1 MGSESQVVQTNFT
14 LSPEWLTCLSS
25 MYMIHFMR
33 MKAGLLV
40 ITPQASFGELI
51 CQSLN
56 DTGSFDIH
64 IANGK
69 AESILEVEKA
79 NCSLALLDMDLGEK
93 SILEIG
99 RSLRRINHDLNL
111 VILADDE
118 LPPAMDAIRP
128 WVLLRKPFYL
138 PDFIQLL
145 RAVPMIPDPLID
157 ALEEV
162 KDPGSKKDMNPSPH
176 EKSKVTDI
184 PWLNDV
190 SKAAQHLT
198 RLTLESSAQAALI
211 TREKEL
217 WAYAGQLSQNAANE
231 LAATVS
237 RHWDGQ
243 KGNDLLRFVR
253 LESTK
258 AEHMLYA
265 TSMAANVILA
275 LVFDAETP
283 FSTIR
288 SQANSL
294 ARSLAIAKT
303 GPVESLERTPALKR
317 EQVQVEPA
325 AEEIDE
331 SSDELDI
338 PSIADILDKIPPPVP
353 PKRVKVDTPRMSA
366 EDEGESS
373 SDLDFGMDLDPS
385 AAVTRPSTPLPK
397 KSTRRPSQESS
408 PAVHLR
414 DLMLADQ
421 SLNQQDPLQDFSD
434 ELAATM
440 PSKSQRR
447 RPATPT
453 RQPAPGELD
462 ETRPHS
468 ITEVAGRMI
477 TESASP
483 AMAQLN
489 YACLLVPRFTI
500 HYMTGDLADRVSEWM
515 PNICIAFGWRLE
527 FLAVRPEYL
536 QWVVNVTPNT
546 SPGYLMRIMRQQTS
560 ERVFHEF
567 PRLKRDNPSG
577 DFWAPGYLIMGGLQ
591 PHPPQLVKDYIKQT
605 RQRQGISQQ
614 RR

>member
-1 MGSESQVVQTNFT
+1 
-14 LSPEWLTCLSS
+14 
-25 MYMIHFMR
+25 
-33 MKAGLLV
+33 MKANLLV
-40 ITPQASFGELI
+40 VTPQASFGELI
-51 CQSLN
+51 RESLG
-56 DTGSFDIH
+56 DTGSFRIH
-64 IANGK
+64 RAKGK
-69 AESILEVEKA
+69 ADAILTAEEES
-79 NCSLALLDMDLGEK
+79 CTLALLDMDLGEAAV
-93 SILEIG
+93 LEVG
-99 RSLRRINHDLNL
+99 RSLRSMDPDLDL
-111 VILADDE
+111 VILADAE

-138 PDFIQLL
+138 PDFIQLV
-145 RAVPMIPDPLID
+145 RAVPIIPDELIN
-157 ALEEV
+157 ALEELEEEEEPV
-162 KDPGSKKDMNPSPH
+162 NR
-176 EKSKVTDI
+176 EKQEVTHQQEQEAIDI
-184 PWLNDV
+184 PWLDDV

-231 LAATVS
+231 LARTVS

-265 TSMAANVILA
+265 TSMTVDIILA

-294 ARSLAIAKT
+294 AHSLAIAKT
-303 GPVESLERTPALKR
+303 GPVVPLERAPESKE
-317 EQVQVEPA
+317 EQVQVEPEA
-325 AEEIDE
+325 DE
-331 SSDELDI
+331 YDEADDELEI
-338 PSIADILDKIPPPVP
+338 PSVAEILDEIPPPVP
-353 PKRVKVDTPRMSA
+353 PVRVKADVPQMSA
-366 EDEGESS
+366 EETNKDRA
-373 SDLDFGMDLDPS
+373 DLDLDMDLDPS
-385 AAVTRPSTPLPK
+385 AAATRPSIPVPQK
-397 KSTRRPSQESS
+397 ADYRPSQESS
-408 PAVHLR
+408 PAIHIR
-414 DLMLADQ
+414 DLALADQ
-421 SLNQQDPLQDFSD
+421 PIEQQNALTDVVD

-447 RPATPT
+447 GGPATPV

-477 TESASP
+477 AESTTAG
-483 AMAQLN
+483 MAQLN
-489 YACLLVPRFTI
+489 FACLLVPRFTA
-500 HYMTGDLADRVSEWM
+500 HYMTGDLADRLSEWM
-515 PNICIAFGWRLE
+515 PSTCIAFGWRLE
-527 FLAVRPEYL
+527 FLAVRPDYL

-546 SPGYLMRIMRQQTS
+546 SPGYLMRIMRQHTS
-560 ERVFHEF
+560 EKIFSDF

-577 DFWAPGYLIMGGLQ
+577 DFWAPGYLIMGGLN

-605 RQRQGISQQ
+605 RQRQGISQPG
-614 RR
+614 R

>member
-1 MGSESQVVQTNFT
+1 
-14 LSPEWLTCLSS
+14 
-25 MYMIHFMR
+25 
-33 MKAGLLV
+33 MKVNLLV
-40 ITPQASFGELI
+40 VSAQTSFGESI
-51 CQSLN
+51 RQSLSN
-56 DTGSFDIH
+56 SDLFRVH
-64 IANGK
+64 VAKGK
-69 AESILEVEKA
+69 ADAISAAEKEA
-79 NCSLALLDMDLGEK
+79 CTLGLLDMKLGE
-93 SILEIG
+93 SVVLEIG
-99 RSLRRINHDLNL
+99 HSLRSMNPDLDL
-111 VILADDE
+111 VILADE
-118 LPPAMDAIRP
+118 EIPPTMDAIRP

-138 PDFIQLL
+138 PDFVQLM
-145 RAVPMIPDPLID
+145 RVIPGVPNHLLD
-157 ALEEV
+157 ALEEDIMV
-162 KDPGSKKDMNPSPH
+162 DRKEEKISSPQ
-176 EKSKVTDI
+176 ESSEMPEI
-184 PWLNDV
+184 PWLHDV

-231 LAATVS
+231 LASTVS

-265 TSMAANVILA
+265 TSMTDNVILA

-288 SQANSL
+288 SQANALAQSL
-294 ARSLAIAKT
+294 AVAKT
-303 GPVESLERTPALKR
+303 GSVAPVERTPTPTG
-317 EQVQVEPA
+317 EQAQVESE
-325 AEEIDE
+325 AEEFDE
-331 SSDELDI
+331 SSEDLEI
-338 PSIADILDKIPPPVP
+338 PSIAEILNEVPPPVP
-353 PKRVKVDTPRMSA
+353 PERVEIDAPQMSMEH
-366 EDEGESS
+366 EDENESS
-373 SDLDFGMDLDPS
+373 LDLDLDPS

-397 KSTRRPSQESS
+397 QPSHRPSTESS
-408 PAVHLR
+408 PAIHLR
-414 DLMLADQ
+414 DLALEEHPVEQ
-421 SLNQQDPLQDFSD
+421 QESLTDIAE
-434 ELAATM
+434 ELAATL

-447 RPATPT
+447 RPVTPF

-477 TESASP
+477 TESTSAGL
-483 AMAQLN
+483 AQLN
-489 YACLLVPRFTI
+489 YACLLVPRFTA
-500 HYMTGDLADRVSEWM
+500 HYMTGDLADRLSEWM

-527 FLAVRPEYL
+527 FVAVRPEYL

-560 ERVFHEF
+560 EKIFAEF
-567 PRLKRDNPSG
+567 PRMKRENPSG

-605 RQRQGISQQ
+605 RLRQGISQP

>member
-1 MGSESQVVQTNFT
+1 
-14 LSPEWLTCLSS
+14 
-25 MYMIHFMR
+25 
-33 MKAGLLV
+33 MKADLLV
-40 ITPQASFGELI
+40 ATPQASFGELI
-51 CQSLN
+51 RQSLS
-56 DTGSFDIH
+56 DTGSFRVH
-64 IANGK
+64 MANGK
-69 AESILEVEKA
+69 AEAILAVEKA
-79 NCSLALLDMDLGEK
+79 NCSLALLDMELGHKEL
-93 SILEIG
+93 LEIG
-99 RSLRRINHDLNL
+99 RSLRSLNPDLDL
-111 VILADDE
+111 VILADEE

-138 PDFIQLL
+138 PDFVQLI
-145 RAVPMIPDPLID
+145 RAVPIIPDPLID
-157 ALEEV
+157 VLE
-162 KDPGSKKDMNPSPH
+162 KDKEPVSADMKPSPQDAPQ
-176 EKSKVTDI
+176 VTDI

-211 TREKEL
+211 TREKDL

-231 LAATVS
+231 LAGTVS

-265 TSMAANVILA
+265 TSMTSDVILA

-303 GPVESLERTPALKR
+303 GPLQSLERVPIPKR
-317 EQVQVEPA
+317 EQIQVESEA
-325 AEEIDE
+325 DEVDE
-331 SSDELDI
+331 SSEDLAI
-338 PSIADILDKIPPPVP
+338 PSIADILNEIPPPVP
-353 PKRVKVDTPRMSA
+353 PERVAMDVPQMSA
-366 EDEGESS
+366 ADDKSAS
-373 SDLDFGMDLDPS
+373 TPDFDADPDPS
-385 AAVTRPSTPLPK
+385 AAATRPSTPLQK
-397 KSTRRPSQESS
+397 NSARRLSQESS
-408 PAVHLR
+408 PAIHLR

-421 SLNQQDPLQDFSD
+421 PGHRQDSLTDFAD

-447 RPATPT
+447 RPATPI

-483 AMAQLN
+483 GMAQLN
-489 YACLLVPRFTI
+489 YACLLVPRFTA
-500 HYMTGDLADRVSEWM
+500 HYMTGDLADRLSEWM

-536 QWVVNVTPNT
+536 QWVLNVTPNT

-560 ERVFHEF
+560 EKIFGEF

-605 RQRQGISQQ
+605 RQRQGISQP

>member
-1 MGSESQVVQTNFT
+1 
-14 LSPEWLTCLSS
+14 
-25 MYMIHFMR
+25 MR
-33 MKAGLLV
+33 ANLLV
-40 ITPQASFGELI
+40 VTPQASFGELI
-51 CQSLN
+51 RQSLS
-56 DTGSFDIH
+56 DTGSFRIH
-64 IANGK
+64 MANGK
-69 AESILEVEKA
+69 AEAILVAEKEH
-79 NCSLALLDMDLGEK
+79 CTLALLDMELGEQAL
-93 SILEIG
+93 LEIG
-99 RSLRRINHDLNL
+99 HSIRSLNHDLDI

-138 PDFIQLL
+138 PDFIQLI
-145 RAVPMIPDPLID
+145 RAVPIIPDQLID
-157 ALEEV
+157 VLEENKESV
-162 KDPGSKKDMNPSPH
+162 SKKEMKPSRQDDPQVL
-176 EKSKVTDI
+176 EI
-184 PWLNDV
+184 PWLRDV

-211 TREKEL
+211 TREKDL

-231 LAATVS
+231 LASTVS

-265 TSMAANVILA
+265 TSMTADVILA

-303 GPVESLERTPALKR
+303 GPLGSLERTPPPKR
-317 EQVQVEPA
+317 EQVQVESEA
-325 AEEIDE
+325 DE
-331 SSDELDI
+331 FDEFSEDLEI
-338 PSIADILDKIPPPVP
+338 PSIANILSEIPPPMP
-353 PKRVKVDTPRMSA
+353 PERVEVNTPQMSVD
-366 EDEGESS
+366 DESVSG
-373 SDLDFGMDLDPS
+373 SDLDMDLDPS
-385 AAVTRPSTPLPK
+385 AAATRPSTPLPK
-397 KSTRRPSQESS
+397 KSTRLPSQESS
-408 PAVHLR
+408 PAIHLR
-414 DLMLADQ
+414 DLMLAEQPDNRQ
-421 SLNQQDPLQDFSD
+421 DSLTDFAD

-447 RPATPT
+447 RPATPI

-477 TESASP
+477 TESASA

-489 YACLLVPRFTI
+489 YACLLVPRFTA
-500 HYMTGDLADRVSEWM
+500 HYMTGDLADRLSEWM

-536 QWVVNVTPNT
+536 QWVLNVTPNT

-560 ERVFHEF
+560 EKIFNEF

-605 RQRQGISQQ
+605 RQRQGISQP